1 MIHLDY
7 VLGLFVWSGSV
18 KIFQRVPPCL
28 ITMQPLSSRLLR
40 VCTCASALPTP
51 SSIPF
56 FFFERPSM
64 HSLIFTLLSSSAFY
78 PISLSLSPTAKVLI
92 RSNPLVTDTRT
103 HSHTHTHII
112 VSPRLKISQTIKNPL
127 PLPSNLIQ
135 PFYVLDFASCPKLA
149 SFFLIISL
157 YPTWIITA
165 GKDQKSKWIKGEKTS
180 RICFFSFSL
189 VFKK

>member
-56 FFFERPSM
+56 SFLNVHLCTRWY
-64 HSLIFTLLSSSAFY
+64 SLYFPVPLS
-78 PISLSLSPTAKVLI
+78 IQSLSLSLSGGQSIDSLQSTC
-92 RSNPLVTDTRT
+92 NGHT
-103 HSHTHTHII
+103 HALTHTHTYHSFTQVENLTDYQKPPPAAKQSYPTILRFRFCFL
-112 VSPRLKISQTIKNPL
+112 SQARLFFFNHLFISDVNNNGGKRSKVKMNQRRKNE
-127 PLPSNLIQ
+127 SNLLLL
-135 PFYVLDFASCPKLA
+135 FLA
-149 SFFLIISL
+149 
-157 YPTWIITA
+157 
-165 GKDQKSKWIKGEKTS
+165 
-180 RICFFSFSL
+180 CF
-189 VFKK
+189 

>member
-1 MIHLDY
+1 MIHLYY
-7 VLGLFVWSGSV
+7 VGLFVWSGSV

-51 SSIPF
+51 SIPF
-56 FFFERPSM
+56 FLFWTSIYALADI
-64 HSLIFTLLSSSAFY
+64 HFTFQFRFLSNL
-78 PISLSLSPTAKVLI
+78 SLSLSPAVKVLI

-112 VSPRLKISQTIKNPL
+112 VSPRLKISQTIKKPL

-149 SFFLIISL
+149 SFF
-157 YPTWIITA
+157 
-165 GKDQKSKWIKGEKTS
+165 
-180 RICFFSFSL
+180 
-189 VFKK
+189 

>member
-7 VLGLFVWSGSV
+7 VGLFVWSGSV
-18 KIFQRVPPCL
+18 KIIQCVPPCL

-56 FFFERPSM
+56 SFLNVHLCTRWY
-64 HSLIFTLLSSSAFY
+64 SLYFPVPLS
-78 PISLSLSPTAKVLI
+78 IQSLSLSLSGRQSIDSLQSTC
-92 RSNPLVTDTRT
+92 NGHT
-103 HSHTHTHII
+103 HALTHTHTHII

-149 SFFLIISL
+149 SFF
-157 YPTWIITA
+157 
-165 GKDQKSKWIKGEKTS
+165 
-180 RICFFSFSL
+180 
-189 VFKK
+189 